1 MKARDQTN
9 LGPHTGIIKF
19 NIYVHK
25 ILSDGTIDP
34 VIVDCSDL
42 FRDFEISRFSH
53 LDLLKRD
60 FKNAESLEIKNKS
73 RDFKISRIYFIIEIQ
88 NLETAN
94 TIPRQT

>member
-9 LGPHTGIIKF
+9 LGPHTGIVKF

-42 FRDFEISRFSH
+42 FRDFEITNMGQIHVNGYDKWNCVQKIKS
-53 LDLLKRD
+53 LLEGLGDK
-60 FKNAESLEIKNKS
+60 
-73 RDFKISRIYFIIEIQ
+73 
-88 NLETAN
+88 
-94 TIPRQT
+94 